1 MATIPNQFERSA
13 DSGSGFRPS
22 DRRSKKS
29 DSRTPDSLRLPPQ
42 NLDAERGVLGS
53 IMLLNEAIDDVG
65 EVLKPEHFYSDAHQ
79 KIYGAIRDLYENNVR
94 GIDGVTLAEELMK
107 RDQLDEIGGGAYL
120 LEILEAV
127 PHAAHVRYYA
137 KIVRE
142 KWMQRTL
149 IYSCTEI
156 LSESYELST
165 DIEDLLQSA
174 ERRIFSILEEQEG
187 GGNLVIGD
195 ILMEAFHRIDE
206 RMNSEGDVSGI
217 TTGFTDLDATTTGLQ
232 PTELV
237 ILAARPSMG
246 KTAFVCNMAEAIARE
261 GNKGVLLF
269 SLEQSNLEL
278 AERFL
283 CITARV
289 NGHDLRA
296 GNLTADQRD
305 QLMMASDELSRM
317 PLFIDDKPGRTMG
330 QIAALSR
337 RLHRKSPLG
346 VIIIDYLQL
355 VEPEEKNAPREQQ
368 IAGISR
374 RLKFLAKELRVPV
387 IALAQL
393 NRGVELRED
402 KRPRLADL
410 RESGAIEQD
419 ADMVMFLHR
428 PDAYDPEDRPG
439 EAEIVIAKHRSGP
452 TGIVRLTWRKE
463 FMRFE
468 NYSPLADTEFSH
480 L

>member
-1 MATIPNQFERSA
+1 MANALNQYDSNTEGDFRS
-13 DSGSGFRPS
+13 SRGSSKRS
-22 DRRSKKS
+22 RRE
-29 DSRTPDSLRLPPQ
+29 PQESLRLPPQ

-53 IMLLNEAIDDVG
+53 ILLLNEAIDDVG
-65 EVLKPEHFYSDAHQ
+65 EVLKPDHFYSDAHQ
-79 KIYGAIRDLYENNVR
+79 KIYAAIRDLYENNIR
-94 GIDGVTLAEELMK
+94 GIDVVTLAEELI
-107 RDQLDEIGGGAYL
+107 RRNQFEETGGAAYL
-120 LEILEAV
+120 GEILETV
-127 PHAAHVRYYA
+127 PHAAHVRYYST
-137 KIVRE
+137 IVRE
-142 KWMQRTL
+142 KWMQRQL
-149 IYSCTEI
+149 IYACTEI
-156 LSESYELST
+156 LADSYDLTTEI
-165 DIEDLLQSA
+165 DELLQSA
-174 ERRIFSILEEQEG
+174 ERRVFSILEEQEG
-187 GGNLVIGD
+187 GGNLAIGD
-195 ILMEAFHRIDE
+195 ILIDAFHRIDE
-206 RMNSEGDVSGI
+206 RINTEGDVSGT
-217 TTGFTDLDATTTGLQ
+217 TTGFTDLDAQTTGLQ
-232 PTELV
+232 PTELI

-246 KTAFVCNMAEAIARE
+246 KTALVCNMAEAVARQ

-305 QLMMASDELSRM
+305 QLMQASDELSRL

-330 QIAALSR
+330 QIATLSR
-337 RLHRKSPLG
+337 RLHRRNPLG

-355 VEPEEKNAPREQQ
+355 VEPEDKGTPREQQ

-387 IALAQL
+387 IALSQL

-439 EAEIVIAKHRSGP
+439 EAEVVVAKHRSGP

-468 NYSPLADTEFSH
+468 NYTPMADTAFDH

>member
-1 MATIPNQFERSA
+1 MA
-13 DSGSGFRPS
+13 D
-22 DRRSKKS
+22 DKLK
-29 DSRTPDSLRLPPQ
+29 LPPQ

-53 IMLLNEAIDDVG
+53 ILLMNEAIDEVG
-65 EVLKPEHFYSDAHQ
+65 ESLKSDHFYSDAHQ
-79 KIYGAIRDLYENNVR
+79 KVYAAIQRLYENGVR
-94 GIDGVTLAEELMK
+94 GIDAITLAEELV
-107 RDQLDEIGGGAYL
+107 RQSHFEAVGGAAYL
-120 LEILEAV
+120 AEILESV

-137 KIVRE
+137 NIVRE
-142 KWMQRTL
+142 KWMQRSL
-149 IYSCTEI
+149 IYACTEI
-156 LSESYELST
+156 LSECYDASE
-165 DIEDLLQSA
+165 DIEGLLQSA
-174 ERRIFSILEEQEG
+174 ERRIFSILEQQ
-187 GGNLVIGD
+187 GNTASIAISD
-195 ILMEAFHRIDE
+195 ILMEAFNRIDE
-206 RMNSEGDVSGI
+206 RLQKAGDVTGITSGFADLDHQ
-217 TTGFTDLDATTTGLQ
+217 TTGFQ
-232 PTELV
+232 PTELI

-246 KTAFVCNMAEAIARE
+246 KTALVCNIAEAVARKS
-261 GNKGVLLF
+261 GTGVLLF

-283 CITARV
+283 AMTAKI
-289 NGHDLRA
+289 NGHDLRS
-296 GNLTADQRD
+296 GNLSDAQHDLLVR
-305 QLMMASDELSRM
+305 ASDDLARL
-317 PLFIDDKPGRTMG
+317 PLFIDDKPGRTMT
-330 QIAALSR
+330 QVAAIAR
-337 RLHRKSPLG
+337 RQHRKSPLG

-355 VEPEEKNAPREQQ
+355 IEPDEKNAPREQQ

-374 RLKFLAKELRVPV
+374 RLKFLAKELRIPV

-439 EAEIVIAKHRSGP
+439 EAEIVVAKHRSGP

-468 NYSPLADTEFSH
+468 NYSPMADNDFN